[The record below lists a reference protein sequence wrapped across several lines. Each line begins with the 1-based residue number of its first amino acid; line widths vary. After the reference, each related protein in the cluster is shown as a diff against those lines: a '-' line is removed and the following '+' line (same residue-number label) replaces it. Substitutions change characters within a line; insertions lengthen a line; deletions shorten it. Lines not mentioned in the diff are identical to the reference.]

1 MEEQDM
7 KEQYMQFQLLQQQME
22 QISEHIEKLHQ
33 HNVEIEDSKEAIKEL
48 SKTKLGEVLAPIS
61 NGIFIK
67 ANLTENQKL
76 LVNVGAGTVV
86 EKTSQDVIDLL
97 EEQQKQLVNKINEAE
112 QILQQLNSQAIQIY
126 QKAEKGNN

>member
-86 EKTSQDVIDLL
+86 EKTSQDVIPMAARVSASTQRERPVVCCTGTDHP
-97 EEQQKQLVNKINEAE
+97 
-112 QILQQLNSQAIQIY
+112 
-126 QKAEKGNN
+126 